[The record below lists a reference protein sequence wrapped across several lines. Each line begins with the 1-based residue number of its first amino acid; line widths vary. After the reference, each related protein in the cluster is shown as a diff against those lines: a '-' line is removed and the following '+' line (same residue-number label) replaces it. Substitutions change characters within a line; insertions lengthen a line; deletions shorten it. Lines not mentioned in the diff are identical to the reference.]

1 MYVDWEVANKL
12 KGYGQNV
19 FTVPTSATQ
28 DDWLTHSYK
37 LKTLNVNNGAT
48 FTLTHNAVLEV
59 ENLNANNATI
69 NLGSKRVWIDSKD
82 GENVKSRLYGG
93 NVESSSYGD
102 GKAYGVGEDMEF
114 NQNLTQG
121 YSNTIENVRFK
132 GDLNLVK
139 SRANL
144 TSMEFVR
151 NIKADNMSPI
161 TLSNSTFQ
169 GDVQTQGTLTL
180 HSSLVHGKINTHTLN
195 ANNTTFIVDVDLASK
210 QAKNVIEASASV
222 SGNANI
228 LMLNLLQTPTDT
240 SVDNILLASLKDTN
254 KTLTQNYFDTPNVK
268 YGFSVYKPNV
278 TFNRDKDNKAQWQ
291 LSKLEKTNSYFD
303 VSDNNPAIN
312 QGNGLFN
319 QVLLSYLIE
328 WNNIQKRM
336 GELRD
341 NPSAYGAWIRT
352 FGGSNSDGSYKR

>member
-1 MYVDWEVANKL
+1 M
-12 KGYGQNV
+12 
-19 FTVPTSATQ
+19 
-28 DDWLTHSYK
+28 
-37 LKTLNVNNGAT
+37 
-48 FTLTHNAVLEV
+48 
-59 ENLNANNATI
+59 
-69 NLGSKRVWIDSKD
+69 
-82 GENVKSRLYGG
+82 
-93 NVESSSYGD
+93 
-102 GKAYGVGEDMEF
+102 
-114 NQNLTQG
+114 
-121 YSNTIENVRFK
+121 RFK